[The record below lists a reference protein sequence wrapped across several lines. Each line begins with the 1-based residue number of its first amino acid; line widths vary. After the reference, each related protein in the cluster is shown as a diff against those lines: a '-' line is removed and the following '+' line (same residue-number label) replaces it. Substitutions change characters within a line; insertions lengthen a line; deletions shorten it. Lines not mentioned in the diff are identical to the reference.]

1 MPASASPRPAPPSR
15 EGWIGFALLA
25 VGGLAVPLMT
35 RDSYHL
41 DVATVTLRNL
51 LLAMSLRFVMSTGQL
66 NMAHVSFM
74 GVAAYT
80 SALLVT
86 RAGWSFWAALPVAPV
101 LAALVAVPIGR
112 TALRVSGPYY
122 FLISFAFL
130 EVMRLLFNNFFVDY
144 LGGPSG
150 LVEIP
155 QPGPLPF
162 TGGAV
167 VFTGKAAQYALM
179 LALFLASAAVLIRL
193 EFSRFGLVNSAI
205 RQGEL
210 LAETLGVDVTR
221 YKLGAFVLGA
231 FFAGVA
237 GVFFAHSQQVLHS
250 SDFGLEPMV
259 LLVVFTVIGGVGS
272 VWGPVVGT
280 LSLAVASELMREL
293 RHYEILVYGLLLMAV
308 MLFFPEGLVALPG
321 RLRRWLAR
329 RRRNGTT
336 RLGAGAA
343 A

>member
-1 MPASASPRPAPPSR
+1 VPPDRRPSR
-15 EGWIGFALLA
+15 EGWVGFALLA
-25 VGGLAVPLMT
+25 GAGVLVPLVT

-41 DVATVTLRNL
+41 DVATVMLRNL
-51 LLAMSLRFVMSTGQL
+51 LLTMSLRFVMSTGQL

-74 GVAAYT
+74 GVGAYA

-86 RAGWSFWAALPVAPV
+86 RAGWSFWAALPVAPL
-101 LAALVAVPIGR
+101 LAALAALPVGR
-112 TALRVSGPYY
+112 AALRVSGPYY

-130 EVMRLLFNNFFVDY
+130 EVARLVFNNFFVDY

-155 QPGPLPF
+155 QPHPLPLLGAAF
-162 TGGAV
+162 TS
-167 VFTGKAAQYALM
+167 KLAQYWLM
-179 LALFLASAAVLIRL
+179 LALFLASAAVLVRL
-193 EFSRFGLVNSAI
+193 EFSRLGLVNGAL

-210 LAETLGVDVTR
+210 LAETLGVNVTR

-237 GVFFAHSQQVLHS
+237 GVYFAHSQQVLHS

-259 LLVVFTVIGGVGS
+259 LLVVFTVIGGAGS

-280 LSLAVASELMREL
+280 LILAVASELLREL
-293 RHYEILVYGLLLMAV
+293 HHYEILVYGAVLMVV
-308 MLFFPEGLVALPG
+308 MLVFPDGLVALPG
-321 RLRRWLAR
+321 RLRRWLSRGRAE
-329 RRRNGTT
+329 TP
-336 RLGAGAA
+336 AGARGA
-343 A
+343 P

>member
-1 MPASASPRPAPPSR
+1 MAPASPAPARPSR
-15 EGWIGFALLA
+15 QGWIGFALLA
-25 VGGLAVPLMT
+25 GAGLLVPLVT

-51 LLAMSLRFVMSTGQL
+51 LLTMSLRYVMSTGQL

-74 GVAAYT
+74 GVGAYA

-86 RAGWSFWAALPVAPV
+86 RAGWSFWATLPVAPL
-101 LAALVAVPIGR
+101 LAALAALPVGR
-112 TALRVSGPYY
+112 AALRVSGPYY

-130 EVMRLLFNNFFVDY
+130 EVLRLVFNNFFVDY

-155 QPGPLPF
+155 QPHPLPF

-167 VFTGKAAQYALM
+167 AFTGKLAQYWLM
-179 LALFLASAAVLIRL
+179 FALFLASAAVLIRL
-193 EFSRFGLVNSAI
+193 EFSRFGLVNSAL

-210 LAETLGVDVTR
+210 LAETLGVNVTR

-259 LLVVFTVIGGVGS
+259 LLVVFTVIGGAGS

-280 LSLAVASELMREL
+280 LVLALASELLREL
-293 RHYEILVYGLLLMAV
+293 HHYEILVYGLVLMVV
-308 MLFFPEGLVALPG
+308 MLFFPEGLVAVPG
-321 RLRRWLAR
+321 RLRR
-329 RRRNGTT
+329 
-336 RLGAGAA
+336 RLGRGRAQGPTPAGAGVA
-343 A
+343 P